1 MNERISENFIM
12 LPTVDFCFK
21 ELMRNPKVRKGFIAA
36 ILGKDPKEIRK
47 TTLIPTGTEKESKD
61 AKLGIL
67 DVMVE
72 MEDGTK
78 INMEMQV
85 AYFAY
90 WSNRILFYVSKTY
103 SGQIKEGEGY
113 DVMKKCIHVSIL
125 NFNHFAQDKKCY
137 RKIAFCDVESG
148 EQYSD
153 LMELHILELKKLPPE
168 DQNEDGI
175 IRWMRFFGGKRRK
188 EFEEMAKKD
197 EYIGEAY
204 DELKKLSLDEQKR
217 MEYEA
222 RQKAIWDYNS
232 QMKGATEYGLKQG
245 LEQGERSALQK
256 IIQKKRAKGMSL
268 EAIAE
273 FLEMDPEEILELERT
288 ASGEAE

>member
-1 MNERISENFIM
+1 
-12 LPTVDFCFK
+12 
-21 ELMRNPKVRKGFIAA
+21 
-36 ILGKDPKEIRK
+36 
-47 TTLIPTGTEKESKD
+47 
-61 AKLGIL
+61 
-67 DVMVE
+67 
-72 MEDGTK
+72 
-78 INMEMQV
+78 
-85 AYFAY
+85 
-90 WSNRILFYVSKTY
+90 
-103 SGQIKEGEGY
+103 
-113 DVMKKCIHVSIL
+113 
-125 NFNHFAQDKKCY
+125 
-137 RKIAFCDVESG
+137 
-148 EQYSD
+148 
-153 LMELHILELKKLPPE
+153 
-168 DQNEDGI
+168 
-175 IRWMRFFGGKRRK
+175 
-188 EFEEMAKKD
+188 MAKKD

-232 QMKGATEYGLKQG
+232 QMKGTTEYGLKQG

>member
-1 MNERISENFIM
+1 
-12 LPTVDFCFK
+12 
-21 ELMRNPKVRKGFIAA
+21 
-36 ILGKDPKEIRK
+36 
-47 TTLIPTGTEKESKD
+47 
-61 AKLGIL
+61 
-67 DVMVE
+67 
-72 MEDGTK
+72 
-78 INMEMQV
+78 
-85 AYFAY
+85 
-90 WSNRILFYVSKTY
+90 
-103 SGQIKEGEGY
+103 
-113 DVMKKCIHVSIL
+113 
-125 NFNHFAQDKKCY
+125 
-137 RKIAFCDVESG
+137 
-148 EQYSD
+148 
-153 LMELHILELKKLPPE
+153 
-168 DQNEDGI
+168 
-175 IRWMRFFGGKRRK
+175 MRFFGGKRRK

-245 LEQGERSALQK
+245 LEQGRQRGLRQGDRSALQK

-273 FLEMDPEEILELERT
+273 FLEMDPKELLELERT

>member
-47 TTLIPTGTEKESKD
+47 TTLIPTGTGKESKD

-67 DVMVE
+67 
-72 MEDGTK
+72 
-78 INMEMQV
+78 
-85 AYFAY
+85 
-90 WSNRILFYVSKTY
+90 
-103 SGQIKEGEGY
+103 

-168 DQNEDGI
+168 DQNEDGS

-232 QMKGATEYGLKQG
+232 QMKGATEYGLKRGMEQG
-245 LEQGERSALQK
+245 LRQGERSALQK

-273 FLEMDPEEILELERT
+273 FLEMDPKEILELERT